1 MFRNWTKKSRL
12 LYHFYT
18 KMPCRLIIRSWN
30 NTRNFIQSACSAI
43 KYSKHN
49 SLEVQQCYCLVFS
62 SLLILNILKPLPGL
76 RMLYLCDAIL
86 SLKFWSQLICA
97 YIWKLNIT
105 GLTVQLSHI
114 CERKCSPTQEWLV
127 RALLPFIYGIM
138 LDDGDSNRSNILAV
152 GY

>member
-1 MFRNWTKKSRL
+1 MEVIFLDVSKLNKKSRL
-12 LYHFYT
+12 LYRFYT

-114 CERKCSPTQEWLV
+114 CERKCSPTQECMCV
-127 RALLPFIYGIM
+127 SHYKYKLPMSIFR
-138 LDDGDSNRSNILAV
+138 LTSCVN
-152 GY
+152 